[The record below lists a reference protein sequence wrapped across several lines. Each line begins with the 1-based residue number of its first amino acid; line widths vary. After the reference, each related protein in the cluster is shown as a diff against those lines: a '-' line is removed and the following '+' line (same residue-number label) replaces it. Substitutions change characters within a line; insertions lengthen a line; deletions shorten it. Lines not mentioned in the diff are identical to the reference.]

1 MAENIVIATY
11 EIESEAYQALSE
23 IKHETT
29 NANYTISQAM
39 IVKKE
44 NGKLN
49 MRDGFDSG
57 NETNDTW
64 TGGLIGSLVGILGGP
79 LGVLLGGSVGMM
91 IGGAVDAGDVANH
104 ISLLE
109 RAGDCIAEG
118 ETAMLLL
125 VQEDY
130 ETALTAKLNRFH
142 VTITRI
148 DAAEVAAEIE
158 HAKEVEKQLAKDA
171 RAKMRAEK
179 NESFKASVEK
189 KRDELKAWF
198 SGLGRK

>member
-39 IVKKE
+39 VVKKE
-44 NGKLN
+44 NGNLN

>member
-11 EIESEAYQALSE
+11 EVESEAYQALSE

-79 LGVLLGGSVGMM
+79 LGVLLGGSMGML
-91 IGGAVDAGDVANH
+91 IGSAVDAGDMADH

-125 VQEDY
+125 AQEDY

-158 HAKEVEKQLAKDA
+158 HAREVEKQLAKDA

-179 NESFKASVEK
+179 SENFKASVEQ
-189 KRDELKAWF
+189 KRGELKSWF
-198 SGLGRK
+198 AGLGKK

>member
-1 MAENIVIATY
+1 
-11 EIESEAYQALSE
+11 
-23 IKHETT
+23 
-29 NANYTISQAM
+29 
-39 IVKKE
+39 
-44 NGKLN
+44 
-49 MRDGFDSG
+49 
-57 NETNDTW
+57 
-64 TGGLIGSLVGILGGP
+64 
-79 LGVLLGGSVGMM
+79 MM

>member
-1 MAENIVIATY
+1 MAENVVIATY
-11 EIESEAYQALSE
+11 EVESEAYQALSE

-29 NANYTISQAM
+29 NANYTISQAVV
-39 IVKKE
+39 VKKE
-44 NGKLN
+44 NGQLN

-57 NETNDTW
+57 SETNDTW

-79 LGVLLGGSVGMM
+79 LGILLGGSVGMM
-91 IGGAVDAGDVANH
+91 IGGAVDSSDMANH

-109 RAGDCIAEG
+109 HAGECIAEG

-125 VQEDY
+125 AQEDY

-142 VTITRI
+142 VTITRM

-158 HAKEVEKQLAKDA
+158 HAREVEKQLAKEA
-171 RAKMRAEK
+171 RAKLRAEK
-179 NESFKASVEK
+179 NESFKETVQK
-189 KRDELKAWF
+189 KRDEIRAWF
-198 SGLGRK
+198 EGLGKK

>member
-1 MAENIVIATY
+1 MAENIVIAAY
-11 EIESEAYQALSE
+11 EVESEAYQALSE
-23 IKHETT
+23 LKHETA

-57 NETNDTW
+57 NGTNDTW

-109 RAGDCIAEG
+109 RAGDCIGEG

-125 VQEDY
+125 AQEEY

-142 VTITRI
+142 VAITRI

-179 NESFKASVEK
+179 SENFKASVEK
-189 KRDELKAWF
+189 KRDELKSWF
-198 SGLGRK
+198 AELGKK

>member
-39 IVKKE
+39 VVKKE

>member
-11 EIESEAYQALSE
+11 QVESEAYQALSE
-23 IKHETT
+23 MKHETT
-29 NANYTISQAM
+29 NANYTISQAV

-44 NGKLN
+44 NGQLN

-57 NETNDTW
+57 LETDDTW
-64 TGGLIGSLVGILGGP
+64 RGGLIGSLVGILGGP

-91 IGGAVDAGDVANH
+91 IGGAVDSSDMANH

-109 RAGDCIAEG
+109 HAGECIAEG

-125 VQEDY
+125 AQEDY

-158 HAKEVEKQLAKDA
+158 HAKEVEKQLAKEA

>member
-11 EIESEAYQALSE
+11 EVESEAYQALSE
-23 IKHETT
+23 IKHETM

-109 RAGDCIAEG
+109 RAGDCISEG

-125 VQEDY
+125 AQEDY

-158 HAKEVEKQLAKDA
+158 HAKEVEKQLAKEA

-189 KRDELKAWF
+189 KRDELKVWF